1 MSLDRADRRKSSA
14 CTQFAIV
21 ACLLGT
27 AQAPQ
32 VAAQGASS
40 LEVKLGLEGT
50 YSDNFYY
57 ESANE
62 RSVTGAVL
70 SPTVEYTRD
79 SATTTLGL
87 TAKGDFAAFNYGT
100 EDNYADGLG
109 SAALNFKL
117 PRNLVL
123 GFTAIAEQGH
133 DPFGTA
139 RTEGQPSQNQ
149 TLDEWSQY
157 TGSVALVGGQAERS
171 RLGFELG
178 YASLMR
184 EYQSNEA
191 STQYLDRTFN
201 SASATLLYHFTPKL
215 SVLAQGTFLEL
226 DYDHVQAGTVDR
238 AGDATIGLV
247 GVRWD
252 ATAKTSGDIR
262 IGRGQ
267 WQADSALVEDID
279 SSYYDASINWNPTKR
294 SSFRLSGAREYSPTY
309 RFDAVFIDA
318 QSIRLQWSELWS
330 YRWSTALI
338 LAYSE
343 RDFVGAN
350 EKHEVASIT
359 GRLTYQL
366 DRDLRIYVSSR
377 YLDRDAVNFN
387 ERFETNTAIIG
398 LEAKLN

>member
-1 MSLDRADRRKSSA
+1 MSLDRADRSKCSA
-14 CTQFAIV
+14 CAQIAIA
-21 ACLLGT
+21 ACILGA
-27 AQAPQ
+27 AQAPE
-32 VAAQGASS
+32 VAAQGANSF
-40 LEVKLGLEGT
+40 EVKLGLEGT

-62 RSVTGAVL
+62 RSATGAVL
-70 SPTVEYTRD
+70 SPAVEFTRD

-87 TAKGDFAAFNYGT
+87 TAKGEFAAFNYGT

-123 GFTAIAEQGH
+123 GFTGIAELGH

-171 RLGFELG
+171 RLGFELS

-184 EYQSNEA
+184 EYQSNEV

-201 SASATLLYHFTPKL
+201 SASATLLYHVTPKL
-215 SVLAQGTFLEL
+215 SVLAQGSFMAL
-226 DYDHVQAGTVDR
+226 DYDHVQAGTIDR
-238 AGDATIGLV
+238 SGDASIGLV
-247 GVRWD
+247 GVRWE

-262 IGRGQ
+262 VGRGQ
-267 WQADSALVEDID
+267 WQADSAGVEDID
-279 SSYYDASINWNPTKR
+279 SSYYDASITWNPTKR
-294 SSFRLSGAREYSPTY
+294 STFRLSGAREYSPTY

-318 QSIRLQWSELWS
+318 QSIRLQWTEMWT

-338 LAYSE
+338 LGYSE

-350 EKHEVASIT
+350 EKHDIVSVT

-377 YLDRDAVNFN
+377 YLDRDAINIS